1 MNLDAVQIRVLGALI
16 EKEITTP
23 ENYPLS
29 LNALIAACNQRS
41 SRDPVLDL
49 SEDEVRQGLHSLE
62 DMEIVTAVRDAR
74 VPKYEH
80 RIRTVLNLRRDETAI
95 LCLLLLRGPQTPG
108 ELRGR
113 ADRMYSFDDIGS
125 VQTTLERLANRGSSA
140 SAPATAEMPAAQ
152 ALPLVIQLP
161 RQPGS
166 RESRYAHL
174 LGGAITVG
182 DGIRCLAALTDHQAD
197 RVSPTAATESERLEG
212 EISARLEA
220 RFSAR
225 IEALEDSLRQLQSR
239 VEALDGGTSKAAA
252 LQGPPA

>member
-1 MNLDAVQIRVLGALI
+1 
-16 EKEITTP
+16 
-23 ENYPLS
+23 
-29 LNALIAACNQRS
+29 
-41 SRDPVLDL
+41 
-49 SEDEVRQGLHSLE
+49 
-62 DMEIVTAVRDAR
+62 
-74 VPKYEH
+74 
-80 RIRTVLNLRRDETAI
+80 VLNLRRDETAI

-140 SAPATAEMPAAQ
+140 SGPATAEMPAAQ

-182 DGIRCLAALTDHQAD
+182 T
-197 RVSPTAATESERLEG
+197 VSGVSKTFSSSEGQPSPFSATRF
-212 EISARLEA
+212 LEA
-220 RFSAR
+220 EDLRNDPEAPVVADVLTRFGELHAQIR
-225 IEALEDSLRQLQSR
+225 ALEAR
-239 VEALDGGTSKAAA
+239 VEALEAKRHEEHR
-252 LQGPPA
+252 